1 MKHISTF
8 ENFLYESSFN
18 NIAYHTSGTKISS
31 FKPAPVWV
39 TANPVFAKAY
49 HSNSI
54 DDGLEAAYT
63 YEVRVSGNMLS
74 QDEAR
79 KLSEVLG
86 IDFEELVADLTAQ
99 PDVRERN
106 KLIKPFIG
114 KCDGFFHWDY
124 DPRDWGDGEPL
135 LVFNPQKNLRI
146 VKQMN
151 Y

>member
-1 MKHISTF
+1 MKHFNTF

-54 DDGLEAAYT
+54 DEDRDAFT

-86 IDFEELVADLTAQ
+86 INFDDIIDELTAQ
-99 PDVRERN
+99 PDVKDRI
-106 KLIKPFIG
+106 KLVKPFIG

-124 DPRDWGDGEPL
+124 DPRDWGDGESL